1 MRNACGAGLALL
13 AAMLVPVAAVAAD
26 IPKKAPA
33 PPPPPPVFS
42 WTGFYLGG
50 DIGGAWSNGHI
61 TDTLDGINVS
71 TNRSGVIGGFEAG
84 YNYQISNFVFGI
96 EGNFDWT
103 SLGFTGTGV
112 VVPGVGTLQASANTN
127 WVSTLAGR
135 FGVAFNQ
142 VLLYGKAGGGW
153 VRNTASITNLTTGG
167 SLSASNTNDGWV
179 VGGGVEW
186 AFNPSWSAKI
196 EYDYVGL
203 NHWGFNG
210 LTLLPGDAFTVTRN
224 IEELKLGLNY
234 RFNWGGPLTTSY

>member
-1 MRNACGAGLALL
+1 MRNSCGAGLALL
-13 AAMLVPVAAVAAD
+13 AAIIMPVAAVAAD
-26 IPKKAPA
+26 IPMKAPPA
-33 PPPPPPVFS
+33 PPPPPVFS

-61 TDTLDGINVS
+61 TDNLDGINVS

-84 YNYQISNFVFGI
+84 YNYQISNIVLGV

-167 SLSASNTNDGWV
+167 SLSASNTNDGWL
-179 VGGGVEW
+179 VGAGVEW
-186 AFNPSWSAKI
+186 AFNSNWSAKI
-196 EYDYVGL
+196 EYDYL
-203 NHWGFNG
+203 KLDHWGFTG
-210 LTLLPGDAFTVTRN
+210 VALLPGDAFTVSRS
-224 IEELKLGLNY
+224 IDELKVGLNY